1 MESSLKKVT
10 NTLGKRKTSCETP
23 ADVDLRTLGKT
34 YSSIH
39 V

>member
-10 NTLGKRKTSCETP
+10 KTIGKRKTSCETP

-34 YSSIH
+34 FPSID